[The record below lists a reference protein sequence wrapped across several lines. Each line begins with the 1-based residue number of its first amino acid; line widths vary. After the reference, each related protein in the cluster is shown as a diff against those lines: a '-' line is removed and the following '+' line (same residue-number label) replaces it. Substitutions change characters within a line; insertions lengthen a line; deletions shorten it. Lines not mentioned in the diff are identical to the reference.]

1 MGHACTY
8 SVQRIERSFVNVR
21 RAQPQDAAVI
31 ARVQVDTWRS
41 TYRGIVPDKHLD
53 DMSCERSQRNWEKLV
68 SDPDR
73 RSTVFVAE
81 DDRGS
86 VVGFAACG
94 AARDDARDYE
104 SELYAIYVNQN
115 MQRKGLGKRL
125 VLSVAQDLKA
135 RGFDSMLI
143 WVLADNQYRRFYE
156 SIGGTQV
163 RARYVAIGGKRL
175 PELGYGWRGMDALVA
190 RLTSE

>member
-1 MGHACTY
+1 
-8 SVQRIERSFVNVR
+8 VNVR
-21 RAQPQDAAVI
+21 KAWPQDAAAI
-31 ARVQVDTWRS
+31 AHIQVDTWRS
-41 TYRGIVPDKHLD
+41 TYRGMVPDKHLD
-53 DMSCERSQRNWEKLV
+53 DMSYGRSQKNWEERI
-68 SDPDR
+68 SNPDGR
-73 RSTVFVAE
+73 NTVFVAE
-81 DDRGS
+81 DDGGS

-104 SELYAIYVNQN
+104 SELYAIYVDQN
-115 MQRKGLGKRL
+115 VQRRGLGRRL

-163 RARYVAIGGKRL
+163 RKREVAVGGKTL
-175 PELGYGWRGMDALVA
+175 PELGYGWRGMDALIA
-190 RLTSE
+190 RLASE

>member
-1 MGHACTY
+1 
-8 SVQRIERSFVNVR
+8 VNVR
-21 RAQPQDAAVI
+21 RAQLQDAAAI
-31 ARVQVDTWRS
+31 ARVHVDTWRS
-41 TYRGIVPDKHLD
+41 TYRGIVPDEHLGG
-53 DMSCERSQRNWEKLV
+53 MSYERSQRNWEERI

-73 RSTVFVAE
+73 RNTLFVGE
-81 DDRGS
+81 DDGGS

-115 MQRKGLGKRL
+115 MQGKGLGKRL
-125 VLSVAQDLKA
+125 VLSVAQQLKA

-143 WVLADNQYRRFYE
+143 WVLADNRYKRFYE

-163 RARYVAIGGKRL
+163 KTREVTVGGKTL
-175 PELGYGWRGMDALVA
+175 PELGYGWRDLGALIA
-190 RLTSE
+190 RLTRPAF

>member
-1 MGHACTY
+1 M
-8 SVQRIERSFVNVR
+8 QRIERLLVNVR
-21 RAQPQDAAVI
+21 RARPQDAAAI

-53 DMSCERSQRNWEKLV
+53 DMSYEKAERNWEERIT
-68 SDPDR
+68 DPDK
-73 RSTVFVAE
+73 RSTLFVAE

-125 VLSVAQDLKA
+125 VLSVVQDLKA

-143 WVLADNQYRRFYE
+143 WVLAGNQYKRFYE
-156 SIGGTQV
+156 SIGGTQI
-163 RARYVAIGGKRL
+163 RTKEVAVGGKTFH
-175 PELGYGWRGMDALVA
+175 ELGYGWCGMDALIA
-190 RLTSE
+190 RLASE